1 MKLKEQT
8 FAVIAEKQGSI
19 SHKWFD
25 KNYGSGWG
33 FIGNWY
39 INLPNDNDFKIQSFS
54 PKNIPLYT
62 ESEFEE
68 LIKQEES
75 EHFDQVLQKGIDNS
89 RLNKEE
95 SEALSGT
102 RTGFI
107 SQTEESNNTSVIFPT
122 YKTVVPANAGGI
134 KETFMAE
141 PSQITPLTLKD
152 TQPPPIINIVLSKH
166 YVDKIIREDLTKQGI
181 KIGEETKIEIV

>member
-8 FAVIAEKQGSI
+8 RAVIAERQGSI
-19 SHKWFD
+19 SHKWFE
-25 KNYGSGWG
+25 KHYGSGWE
-33 FIGNWY
+33 FIGEY
-39 INLPNDNDFKIQSFS
+39 YVNLPNDDSLEYKIEDKEPND
-54 PKNIPLYT
+54 IPIYT

-68 LIKQEES
+68 LIKKEES

-95 SEALSGT
+95 
-102 RTGFI
+102 R
-107 SQTEESNNTSVIFPT
+107 EENKLENSASNGNIFPI
-122 YKTVVPANAGGI
+122 YKTVVPANAGGT
-134 KETFMAE
+134 KETFMAQ
-141 PSQITPLTLKD
+141 PSEITPLTVKD

-181 KIGEETKIEIV
+181 KIGEESKIEIV

>member
-8 FAVIAEKQGSI
+8 FAVIAEKKGSI
-19 SHKWFD
+19 SHEWFV
-25 KNYGSGWG
+25 KNCLDTVQWG
-33 FIGNWY
+33 GKGYYYVYARGNY
-39 INLPNDNDFKIQSFS
+39 I
-54 PKNIPLYT
+54 IPLNKPTDIPIYR

-95 SEALSGT
+95 
-102 RTGFI
+102 R
-107 SQTEESNNTSVIFPT
+107 EENKLENSASNGNIFPI
-122 YKTVVPANAGGI
+122 YKTVVPANAGGT
-134 KETFMAE
+134 KETFMAQ
-141 PSQITPLTLKD
+141 PSEITPLTVKD

-181 KIGEETKIEIV
+181 KIGEESKIEIV